1 MVNHKIA
8 HSQWSQD
15 PYTLMAQLG
24 ITWQVPHSGTTI
36 YLFSAFISSNHFR
49 TRAVQSPGTTPKAPH
64 GDSLLPSSLCARTW
78 EVLSPLLLKRQ
89 KERTVHSDLYL
100 TPPILFVLNLEEMTP
115 SCLVINWQYDWL
127 QSIRVYSYLHIWG
140 VATWTKK
147 LRWSDIIKY
156 IIIRIWNLPQILI

>member
-1 MVNHKIA
+1 
-8 HSQWSQD
+8 
-15 PYTLMAQLG
+15 MAQLG

-78 EVLSPLLLKRQ
+78 EVLSPLLKRQ
-89 KERTVHSDLYL
+89 KERIVHSDLYL

-127 QSIRVYSYLHIWG
+127 QSISVLLSPYMRSSYLNQKAKVIWYY
-140 VATWTKK
+140 K
-147 LRWSDIIKY
+147 IY
-156 IIIRIWNLPQILI
+156 Y

>member
-1 MVNHKIA
+1 MLFTQYTVVNHKIA

-78 EVLSPLLLKRQ
+78 EVLSPLLKRQ
-89 KERTVHSDLYL
+89 KERIVHSDLYL

-127 QSIRVYSYLHIWG
+127 QSISVLLSPYMSSYLNQKAKVIWYY
-140 VATWTKK
+140 K
-147 LRWSDIIKY
+147 IY
-156 IIIRIWNLPQILI
+156 Y